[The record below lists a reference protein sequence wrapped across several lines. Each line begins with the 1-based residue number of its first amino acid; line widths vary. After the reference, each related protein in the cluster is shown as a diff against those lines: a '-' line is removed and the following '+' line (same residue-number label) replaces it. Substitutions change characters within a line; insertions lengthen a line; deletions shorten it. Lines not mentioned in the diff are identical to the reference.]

1 MPNYLRI
8 RLKTKIWLTVISIV
22 LLFSFFL
29 LIYFPAQQGSYMIKS
44 YNNEVQ
50 NLANTVAVGVEISI
64 REQNFKGIKDQIEI
78 VKNDPRLAYVQLLE
92 QDTIWDQG
100 HTSFSI
106 RDSVLKTYPETAV
119 THGLVLAGDS
129 MVVKTAS
136 LNTPLLN
143 GNGVILLAFKTKEIV
158 ETKNRLRLISFVVS
172 GIVMFVAIFI
182 GFWLARHISVPVL
195 ALRDA
200 ANQVGQGD
208 LSQRVKNI
216 SGDEIGELGKAFNK
230 MVNDLAETQEELR
243 NANSKMA
250 ITNASLQKAIEELN
264 LTQDQLVQA
273 EKMASLGQLTAGI
286 AHEIN
291 NPINF
296 VSANIQ
302 PLKDDLAD
310 IIALIH
316 QYEKVIKEKRL
327 ESTFE
332 DVYKFRKD
340 TNIDF
345 SLKEIED
352 LLNGIDDGAKRTA
365 EIVRGL
371 RNFSRMDQN
380 VLKKSNL
387 NESLDSTLA
396 LLHSSYKNRI
406 EIVKNYGDIPEIEC
420 FPGQINQVFMNI
432 LSNGIQAIQ
441 GDGSINLKTWKDGD
455 MVKISLKDS
464 GAGMTEA
471 VRKKIFD
478 PFFTT
483 KEVGKGTGLGL
494 SISYGIIEKHNG
506 EIEVF
511 SSTGNGTEFII
522 TIPIEQKITS

>member
-1 MPNYLRI
+1 MLNNLRI
-8 RLKTKIWLTVISIV
+8 KLKTKIWVTVMSIV
-22 LLFSFFL
+22 LLFAFFL
-29 LIYFPAQQGSYMIKS
+29 LFYFPTQQGRYMIKS

-64 REQNFKGIKDQIEI
+64 QEQNFKGIKDQIEI

-92 QDTIWDQG
+92 QDTIWNEK
-100 HTSFSI
+100 HNSFSLH
-106 RDSVLKTYPETAV
+106 DSVLKTYPETV
-119 THGLVLAGDS
+119 TQKGLITPGDS
-129 MVVKTAS
+129 LIVKRAS
-136 LNTPLLN
+136 LNTPLMN

-158 ETKNRLRLISFVVS
+158 EVKNNMRSVSLLVS
-172 GIVMFVAIFI
+172 GLVLLIAIGI
-182 GFWLARHISVPVL
+182 GLWLARHISVPVL
-195 ALRDA
+195 ALREA
-200 ANQVGQGD
+200 ANRVGQGD
-208 LSQRVKNI
+208 LTQRIKNI
-216 SGDEIGELGKAFNK
+216 SRDEIGDLGNAFNK
-230 MVNDLAETQEELR
+230 MVDELARTQEELR
-243 NANSKMA
+243 TANAKMVV
-250 ITNASLQKAIEELN
+250 TNQSLQKVIEELKA
-264 LTQDQLVQA
+264 TQEQLIQA

-302 PLKDDLAD
+302 PLKEDMAD
-310 IIALIH
+310 IIKMVSM
-316 QYEKVIKEKRL
+316 YEEVVKENRL
-327 ESTFE
+327 EQLFAG
-332 DVYKFRKD
+332 VYKFRED
-340 TNIDF
+340 ANIEL
-345 SLKEIED
+345 SLKEIDD
-352 LLNGIDDGAKRTA
+352 LLNGMDDGAKRTA
-365 EIVRGL
+365 EIVKGL

-380 VLKKSNL
+380 VLKKANL

-406 EIVKNYGDIPEIEC
+406 EIEKDYGDIPEIDC

-432 LSNGIQAIQ
+432 LSNAIQAISQ
-441 GDGSINLKTWKDGD
+441 EGVIKIKTWTAGN

-464 GAGMTEA
+464 GAGMTDA

-511 SSTGNGTEFII
+511 SKPGHGTEFII
-522 TIPIEQKITS
+522 SIPIEQKITS

>member
-1 MPNYLRI
+1 MLDNLRI
-8 RLKTKIWLTVISIV
+8 RLKTKIWVTVMSIV

-29 LIYFPAQQGSYMIKS
+29 LFYFPTQQSRSMIRN

-64 REQNFKGIKDQIEI
+64 REQNFKGIKDQIEV

-92 QDTIWDQG
+92 QDTAWNEE
-100 HTSFSI
+100 HNSFSL
-106 RDSVLKTYPETAV
+106 RDTVLITYPETAI
-119 THGLVLAGDS
+119 TKGLVLPGDS
-129 MVVKTAS
+129 LVVKTAS
-136 LNTPLLN
+136 LNTQLLN
-143 GNGVILLAFKTKEIV
+143 GNGMILLAFTTKEIK
-158 ETKNRLRLISFVVS
+158 EIIDRMRQISLMVS
-172 GIVMFVAIFI
+172 GLVLLIAIGI
-182 GFWLARHISVPVL
+182 GFWLAKHISVPVL
-195 ALRDA
+195 VLRDA
-200 ANQVGQGD
+200 ANRVGQGD
-208 LSQRVKNI
+208 LTQRIKNI
-216 SGDEIGELGKAFNK
+216 SRDEIGELGKAFNK
-230 MVNDLAETQEELR
+230 MVDDLARTQEELR

-250 ITNASLQKAIEELN
+250 VANASLEKAIEDLKA
-264 LTQDQLVQA
+264 TQDQLVQA

-302 PLKDDLAD
+302 PLKDDMAD
-310 IIALIH
+310 IIKLVRI
-316 QYEKVIKEKRL
+316 YEDVIKENKL
-327 ESTFE
+327 EKIFYE
-332 DVYKFRKD
+332 VYKFRGD
-340 TNIDF
+340 TNIEL
-345 SLKEIED
+345 SLKEIDD
-352 LLNGIDDGAKRTA
+352 LLNGMDDGAKRTS
-365 EIVRGL
+365 EIVKGL

-396 LLHSSYKNRI
+396 LLHSTYKNRVD
-406 EIVKNYGDIPEIEC
+406 IVKNYGDIPEIDC

-432 LSNGIQAIQ
+432 ISNAIQAITQ
-441 GDGSINLKTWKDGD
+441 EGVINIKTWSEGD

-464 GAGMTEA
+464 GAGMTEE

-511 SSTGNGTEFII
+511 SRPGQGTEFII
-522 TIPIEQKITS
+522 TLPIEQKITS